1 MLDAVASITIADET
15 DAAELA
21 LLRTAVADDLTRRYG
36 PGHWSAAVTERGE
49 RRSIET
55 SRVLIARGST
65 GSIIATLRL
74 ATKKPWAIDKGY
86 FATVRRPLYLTDM
99 AVAPVLQRRGTGRRI
114 LEEAKAVAAAWPAEA
129 IRLDAYDAAA
139 GAAPFYSKCGFREVG
154 RVTYRGVP
162 LVYFELLLPVPGV
175 LNRL

>member
-1 MLDAVASITIADET
+1 
-15 DAAELA
+15 
-21 LLRTAVADDLTRRYG
+21 
-36 PGHWSAAVTERGE
+36 
-49 RRSIET
+49 
-55 SRVLIARGST
+55 
-65 GSIIATLRL
+65 
-74 ATKKPWAIDKGY
+74 
-86 FATVRRPLYLTDM
+86 M
-99 AVAPVLQRRGTGRRI
+99 AVAPVLQRQGTGRRI
-114 LEEAKAVAAAWPAEA
+114 LEQAKAVAAAWPAEA

>member
-1 MLDAVASITIADET
+1 VLDTVASISIARES

-21 LLRTAVADDLTRRYG
+21 LLRTAVADDLTRRFG

-49 RRSIET
+49 LRSIET
-55 SRVLIARGST
+55 SRVLIARDAT
-65 GSIIATLRL
+65 GVIIATLRL
-74 ATKKPWAIDKGY
+74 ATKKPWAIDKDY
-86 FATVRRPLYLTDM
+86 FAAVRRPLYLTDM
-99 AVAPVLQRRGTGRRI
+99 AVVPGLQRRGTGRRI
-114 LEEAKAVAAAWPAEA
+114 LDEAKAVAAAWPADA

-162 LVYFELLLPVPGV
+162 LVYFELLLSPHGARS
-175 LNRL
+175 RL